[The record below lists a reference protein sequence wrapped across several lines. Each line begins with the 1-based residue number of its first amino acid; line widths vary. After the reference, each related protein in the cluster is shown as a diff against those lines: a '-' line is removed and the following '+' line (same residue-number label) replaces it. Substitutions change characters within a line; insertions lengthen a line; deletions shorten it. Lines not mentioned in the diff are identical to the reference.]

1 MEQKEKGKKRKE
13 KREPG
18 IAPDAPV
25 LEDFYI
31 DPGTRLDDS
40 SAALNPDV
48 KNMETQNLSSVDHTT
63 GTDLGP
69 IQTNPEHVSVAF
81 ESSAPPMD
89 LSEMEDSGLQS
100 SAPAMTTGERGLV
113 NGHRELNMD
122 LQRFAPHQMLQPQLQ
137 SMREEMHDLA
147 LESSAP
153 SLETVEAL
161 LECSAPPME
170 GSAPLLGYKELNS
183 NLQHLA
189 PHQILQ
195 PQLAEMRKESLEEKE
210 ERFEDCLVEV
220 EPLKE
225 EDIVPFTESQLHALY
240 HNVELEKNAEFVEH
254 WLETQVE
261 F

>member
-1 MEQKEKGKKRKE
+1 MEQKGRTKKRKE

-25 LEDFYI
+25 LQDFYI

-40 SAALNPDV
+40 TAALNPDV
-48 KNMETQNLSSVDHTT
+48 KNMGIQNLSSVDHTT
-63 GTDLGP
+63 GTDPGP
-69 IQTNPEHVSVAF
+69 IKTNLEHVSVQF

-100 SAPAMTTGERGLV
+100 LAPAMTTGERELV

-122 LQRFAPHQMLQPQLQ
+122 LQKFAPHQMLQPQLH
-137 SMREEMHDLA
+137 SMREEMDDLA

-153 SLETVEAL
+153 PLETIEAP

-170 GSAPLLGYKELNS
+170 GSALLLGYKELNS

-220 EPLKE
+220 ESLKE

>member
-1 MEQKEKGKKRKE
+1 
-13 KREPG
+13 
-18 IAPDAPV
+18 
-25 LEDFYI
+25 
-31 DPGTRLDDS
+31 
-40 SAALNPDV
+40 
-48 KNMETQNLSSVDHTT
+48 
-63 GTDLGP
+63 
-69 IQTNPEHVSVAF
+69 
-81 ESSAPPMD
+81 MD
-89 LSEMEDSGLQS
+89 
-100 SAPAMTTGERGLV
+100 
-113 NGHRELNMD
+113 
-122 LQRFAPHQMLQPQLQ
+122 
-137 SMREEMHDLA
+137 DLA

-153 SLETVEAL
+153 PLDTIEDP

-170 GSAPLLGYKELNS
+170 GSAPLGYKELNS

-195 PQLAEMRKESLEEKE
+195 PQLADMRKESMEEKE

>member
-1 MEQKEKGKKRKE
+1 MEQKGKSKKRKE

-40 SAALNPDV
+40 TATLNPDV
-48 KNMETQNLSSVDHTT
+48 RNMGIQNLPSVDHTA
-63 GTDLGP
+63 GTDPGP
-69 IQTNPEHVSVAF
+69 IQTNPEHASAPF

-100 SAPAMTTGERGLV
+100 SAPVMTTGERAPV
-113 NGHRELNMD
+113 NGHRELNID
-122 LQRFAPHQMLQPQLQ
+122 LQKFAPHQLLQPQLQ
-137 SMREEMHDLA
+137 SLREEMDDLA

-153 SLETVEAL
+153 PLETIEAL
-161 LECSAPPME
+161 LESSAPPME
-170 GSAPLLGYKELNS
+170 GSAPLLCYKELNS

>member
-1 MEQKEKGKKRKE
+1 M
-13 KREPG
+13 G
-18 IAPDAPV
+18 I
-25 LEDFYI
+25 
-31 DPGTRLDDS
+31 
-40 SAALNPDV
+40 
-48 KNMETQNLSSVDHTT
+48 QNLSSVDHTT
-63 GTDLGP
+63 GTDPGP
-69 IQTNPEHVSVAF
+69 IKTNPEHVGVQF

-100 SAPAMTTGERGLV
+100 SAPAMTTGERTLV

-122 LQRFAPHQMLQPQLQ
+122 LQRFAPHQMLHPQLQ
-137 SMREEMHDLA
+137 TMREEMDDLA

-153 SLETVEAL
+153 PLET
-161 LECSAPPME
+161 LEAPPME
-170 GSAPLLGYKELNS
+170 GSAPLGYKELNS

-225 EDIVPFTESQLHALY
+225 EDIVPFTESQ
-240 HNVELEKNAEFVEH
+240 
-254 WLETQVE
+254 
-261 F
+261 

>member
-1 MEQKEKGKKRKE
+1 
-13 KREPG
+13 
-18 IAPDAPV
+18 
-25 LEDFYI
+25 
-31 DPGTRLDDS
+31 
-40 SAALNPDV
+40 
-48 KNMETQNLSSVDHTT
+48 
-63 GTDLGP
+63 
-69 IQTNPEHVSVAF
+69 
-81 ESSAPPMD
+81 MD
-89 LSEMEDSGLQS
+89 
-100 SAPAMTTGERGLV
+100 
-113 NGHRELNMD
+113 
-122 LQRFAPHQMLQPQLQ
+122 
-137 SMREEMHDLA
+137 DLA

-153 SLETVEAL
+153 PLET
-161 LECSAPPME
+161 LEAPPME
-170 GSAPLLGYKELNS
+170 GSAPLGYKELNS

-210 ERFEDCLVEV
+210 ERFEDCLVVEV